1 VEDLL
6 SDDRLVRR
14 IEWVGGVLLAAVA
27 IVAWVVF
34 SFREAFGVLLGGLI
48 GTASFQLL
56 KLQLKKAFRSPDKL
70 PSKAGLF
77 AGYYLRFIGT
87 LFLVFVVLSL
97 GWADPISFLVGFS
110 TLVFGMFI
118 VAGFE
123 FMSMQRKKG
132 RG

>member
-1 VEDLL
+1 MEDFL

-14 IEWVGGVLLAAVA
+14 IEWVGGGLLATAT
-27 IVAWVVF
+27 IVAWMMF
-34 SFREAFGVLLGGLI
+34 SFQEAFGVLLGGVI
-48 GTASFQLL
+48 GMASFQVL
-56 KLQLKKAFRSPDKL
+56 KRQLKKAFRTPGKL

-97 GWADPISFLVGFS
+97 GWAGPISFLAGFS
-110 TLVFGMFI
+110 TLVFSMFI

-123 FMSMQRKKG
+123 FLSMQRRKG
-132 RG
+132 RS